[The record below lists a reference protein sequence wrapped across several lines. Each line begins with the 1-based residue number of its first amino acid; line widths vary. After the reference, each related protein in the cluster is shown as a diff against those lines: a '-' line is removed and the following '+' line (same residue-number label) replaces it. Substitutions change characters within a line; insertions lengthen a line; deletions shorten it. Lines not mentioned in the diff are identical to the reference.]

1 MNKLLISLFS
11 VGILSLLLI
20 QNNNIFAQSNEEIIN
35 GFLQNIE
42 LTNDKILLS
51 IVDNEGNSH
60 SLSLVNESKIGI
72 ETQSGERWIGNINNN
87 KEELIIILKES
98 QKNLEAFTITSSN
111 NIIINLVSYES
122 SNIKNNLQY
131 LGASFILLIF
141 FIFGFVFIINN
152 RIKIINSKLKI

>member
-11 VGILSLLLI
+11 VGILSLLVI
-20 QNNNIFAQSNEEIIN
+20 QNNIIFAQSNEEIIN

-42 LTNDKILLS
+42 VTNDKILLS
-51 IVDNEGNSH
+51 VVDNEGNSY

-87 KEELIIILKES
+87 KEELIKILKES
-98 QKNLEAFTITSSN
+98 QKNLEPFTITTSN
-111 NIIINLVSYES
+111 NIITNLVSYES

-152 RIKIINSKLKI
+152 RIKIINLNLKI

>member
-11 VGILSLLLI
+11 VGILSLLVI
-20 QNNNIFAQSNEEIIN
+20 QNNIIFAQSNEEIIN

-42 LTNDKILLS
+42 VSNDKILLS
-51 IVDNEGNSH
+51 VVDNKGNSY

-72 ETQSGERWIGNINNN
+72 ETQSGERWIGYINKN
-87 KEELIIILKES
+87 KEELIKILKES
-98 QKNLEAFTITSSN
+98 QKNLEPFTITSSN
-111 NIIINLVSYES
+111 DIITNLVSYES

-152 RIKIINSKLKI
+152 RIKIINSKLKL